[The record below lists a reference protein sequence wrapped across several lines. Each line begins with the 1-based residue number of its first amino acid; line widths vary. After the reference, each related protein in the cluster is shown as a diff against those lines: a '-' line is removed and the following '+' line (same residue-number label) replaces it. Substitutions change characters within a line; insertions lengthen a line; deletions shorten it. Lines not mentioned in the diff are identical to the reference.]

1 MKLLTVAI
9 PCYNSSEYMEK
20 SIRSALTGGE
30 RVEIIVVDDGSSDNT
45 LEIANKYQEKFPSII
60 KVIHQENGGHGEAVN
75 TGIKNATGL
84 YFKVLD
90 SDDCLGKK
98 ALEKVLNLLEEMV
111 SKDAGLDM
119 LISNFMYD
127 KQGVKHKK
135 IMKYKGAMPVN
146 KMFGWDELKFGVT
159 QYLLM
164 HSVIYRTKV
173 LRECGIVLPKH
184 TFYVDNIYVFQPLPY
199 VKNMYYLDVC
209 LYKYFIG
216 RDDQSV
222 QESIMIK
229 RLDQQ
234 YRVTRIM
241 LDIYNRSEMKDKNK
255 NIDNAMVHYFDMMMC
270 ISSVLSIREGSKQRL
285 EDKEKLWK
293 EVKESNPELYGRV
306 RKSILGRTM
315 NLPGNVGRQCSVTGY
330 KIVNKFFGFN

>member
-9 PCYNSSEYMEK
+9 PCYNSQDYMEK
-20 SIRSALTGGE
+20 SIRSALTGGD
-30 RVEIIVVDDGSSDNT
+30 RVEVIVVDDGSKDNT
-45 LEIANKYQEKFPSII
+45 LKIAKKYQEKFPDIV
-60 KVIHQENGGHGEAVN
+60 KVVHQENGGHGEAVN

-98 ALEKVLNLLEEMV
+98 ALAEVLDLLEDMV

-119 LISNFMYD
+119 LITNFMYD

-135 IMKYKGAMPVN
+135 IMKYKKAMPVGR
-146 KMFGWDELKFGVT
+146 MFGWDELKFGTT

-173 LRECGIVLPKH
+173 LRECNMELPRH
-184 TFYVDNIYVFQPLPY
+184 TFYVDNIYVFQPLPF
-199 VKNMYYLDVC
+199 VKNIYYLDVC

-216 RDDQSV
+216 REDQSV
-222 QESIMIK
+222 NENIMIK

-241 LDIYNRSEMKDKNK
+241 LDIYNNSEINHP
-255 NIDNAMVHYFDMMMC
+255 NIDAAMVHYFDMMMC
-270 ISSVLSIREGSKQRL
+270 VSSILSILEGSKERL
-285 EDKEKLWK
+285 DDKERLWK
-293 EVKESNPELYGRV
+293 DLKETNPLLYKRV
-306 RKSILGRTM
+306 RTSILGRTM
-315 NLPGNVGRQCSVTGY
+315 NLPGKLGRKLSVIGY
-330 KIVNKFFGFN
+330 GITQKFFGFN

>member
-9 PCYNSSEYMEK
+9 PCYNSQDYMEK
-20 SIRSALTGGE
+20 SIRSALTGGD
-30 RVEIIVVDDGSSDNT
+30 RVEVIVVDDGSKDNT
-45 LEIANKYQEKFPSII
+45 LKIAKKYQEKFPDIV
-60 KVIHQENGGHGEAVN
+60 KVVHQENGGHGEAVN

-98 ALEKVLNLLEEMV
+98 ALAEVLDLLEDMV

-119 LISNFMYD
+119 LITNFMYD

-135 IMKYKGAMPVN
+135 IMKYKKAMPVGR
-146 KMFGWDELKFGVT
+146 MFGWDELKFGTT

-173 LRECGIVLPKH
+173 LRECNMELPRH
-184 TFYVDNIYVFQPLPY
+184 TFYVDNIYVFQPLPF
-199 VKNMYYLDVC
+199 VKNIYYLDVC

-222 QESIMIK
+222 NENIMIK

-241 LDIYNRSEMKDKNK
+241 LDIYNNSEINLP
-255 NIDNAMVHYFDMMMC
+255 NIDAAMVHYFDMMMC
-270 ISSVLSIREGSKQRL
+270 VSSILSILEGSKERL
-285 EDKEKLWK
+285 DDKERLWK
-293 EVKESNPELYGRV
+293 DLKETNPLLYKRV
-306 RKSILGRTM
+306 RTSILGRTM
-315 NLPGNVGRQCSVTGY
+315 NLPGKLGRKLSVIGY
-330 KIVNKFFGFN
+330 GITQKFFGFN

>member
-9 PCYNSSEYMEK
+9 PCYNSQDYMEK
-20 SIRSALTGGE
+20 SIRSALTGGD
-30 RVEIIVVDDGSSDNT
+30 RVEVIVVDDGSKDNT
-45 LEIANKYQEKFPSII
+45 LKIAKKYQEKFPYIV
-60 KVIHQENGGHGEAVN
+60 KVVHQENGGHGEAVN

-98 ALEKVLNLLEEMV
+98 ALAEVLDLLEDMV

-119 LISNFMYD
+119 LITNFMYD

-135 IMKYKGAMPVN
+135 IMKYKKAMPVGR
-146 KMFGWDELKFGVT
+146 MFGWDELKFGTT

-173 LRECGIVLPKH
+173 LRECNMELPRH
-184 TFYVDNIYVFQPLPY
+184 TFYVDNIYVFQPLPF
-199 VKNMYYLDVC
+199 VKNIYYLDVC

-222 QESIMIK
+222 NENIMIK

-241 LDIYNRSEMKDKNK
+241 LDIYNNSEINHP
-255 NIDNAMVHYFDMMMC
+255 NIDAAMVHYFDMMMC
-270 ISSVLSIREGSKQRL
+270 VSSILSILEGSKERL
-285 EDKEKLWK
+285 DDKERLWK
-293 EVKESNPELYGRV
+293 DLKETNPLLYKRV
-306 RKSILGRTM
+306 RTSILGRTM
-315 NLPGNVGRQCSVTGY
+315 NLPGKLGRKLSVIGY
-330 KIVNKFFGFN
+330 GITQKFFGFN

>member
-9 PCYNSSEYMEK
+9 PCYNSQDYMEK
-20 SIRSALTGGE
+20 SIRSALTGGD
-30 RVEIIVVDDGSSDNT
+30 RVEVIVVDDGSKDNT
-45 LEIANKYQEKFPSII
+45 LKIAKKYQEKFPDIV
-60 KVIHQENGGHGEAVN
+60 KVVHQENGGHGEAVN

-98 ALEKVLNLLEEMV
+98 ALAEVLDLLEDMV

-119 LISNFMYD
+119 LITNFMYD

-135 IMKYKGAMPVN
+135 IMKYKKAMPVGR
-146 KMFGWDELKFGVT
+146 MFGWDELKFGTT

-173 LRECGIVLPKH
+173 LRECNMELPKH
-184 TFYVDNIYVFQPLPY
+184 TFYVDNIYVFQPLPFI
-199 VKNMYYLDVC
+199 KNIYYLDVC

-222 QESIMIK
+222 NENIMIK

-241 LDIYNRSEMKDKNK
+241 LDVYNNSEINHP
-255 NIDNAMVHYFDMMMC
+255 NIDAAMVHYFDMMMC
-270 ISSVLSIREGSKQRL
+270 VSSILSILEGSKERL
-285 EDKEKLWK
+285 DDKERLWK
-293 EVKESNPELYGRV
+293 DLKETNPLLYKKV
-306 RKSILGRTM
+306 RTSILGRTM
-315 NLPGNVGRQCSVTGY
+315 NLPGKLGRKLSVIGY
-330 KIVNKFFGFN
+330 SITQKFFGFN

>member
-1 MKLLTVAI
+1 MKILTVAI
-9 PCYNSSEYMEK
+9 PCYNSQEYMEK
-20 SIRSALTGGE
+20 SIRSALNGGD
-30 RVEIIVVDDGSSDNT
+30 RVEIIIVDDGSTDDT
-45 LEIANKYQEKFPSII
+45 LKIARKYQEKFPDIV

-98 ALEKVLNLLEEMV
+98 ALTKVLDLLEDMIA
-111 SKDAGLDM
+111 KDAGLDM
-119 LISNFMYD
+119 LISNYMYD

-135 IMKYKGAMPVN
+135 IMKYKRAMPVG
-146 KMFGWDELKFGVT
+146 KMFGWDELHFGKT

-173 LRECGIVLPKH
+173 LRECGMVLPKH

-199 VKNMYYLDVC
+199 VKNIYYLDVC

-222 QESIMIK
+222 HESVMIK

-234 YRVTRIM
+234 YRVTRLM
-241 LDIYNRSEMKDKNK
+241 LDIYNMQWY
-255 NIDNAMVHYFDMMMC
+255 I
-270 ISSVLSIREGSKQRL
+270 
-285 EDKEKLWK
+285 
-293 EVKESNPELYGRV
+293 
-306 RKSILGRTM
+306 IL
-315 NLPGNVGRQCSVTGY
+315 
-330 KIVNKFFGFN
+330 I

>member
-9 PCYNSSEYMEK
+9 PCYNSQDYMEK
-20 SIRSALTGGE
+20 SIRSALNGGE
-30 RVEIIVVDDGSSDNT
+30 RVEIIVVDDGSTDDT
-45 LEIANKYQEKFPSII
+45 LKIAKKYQEKFPDII

-98 ALEKVLNLLEEMV
+98 ALTQVLDLIEEMV

-135 IMKYKGAMPVN
+135 IMKYKKAMPVGR
-146 KMFGWDELKFGVT
+146 MFGWDELHFGMT

-173 LRECGIVLPKH
+173 LRECGMVLPKH
-184 TFYVDNIYVFQPLPY
+184 TFYVDNIYVFQPLPF
-199 VKNMYYLDVC
+199 VKNIYYLDVC

-222 QESIMIK
+222 HESVMIK

-234 YRVTRIM
+234 YRVTRLM
-241 LDIYNRSEMKDKNK
+241 LDIYNKSKIENK
-255 NIDNAMVHYFDMMMC
+255 NTDAAMVHYFDMMMC
-270 ISSVLSIREGSKQRL
+270 ISSILSILEGSKQRL
-285 EDKEKLWK
+285 DDKEKLWNDL
-293 EVKESNPELYGRV
+293 KESNVELYKKV

-315 NLPGNVGRQCSVTGY
+315 NLPGKVGRKCSVIGY
-330 KIVNKFFGFN
+330 NITQKFFGFN

>member
-9 PCYNSSEYMEK
+9 LCYNSQDYMEK
-20 SIRSALTGGE
+20 SIRSALTGGD
-30 RVEIIVVDDGSSDNT
+30 RVEVIVVDDGSKDNT
-45 LEIANKYQEKFPSII
+45 LKIAKKYQEKFPDIV
-60 KVIHQENGGHGEAVN
+60 KVVHQENGGPGEAVN

-98 ALEKVLNLLEEMV
+98 ALAEVLDLLEDMV

-119 LISNFMYD
+119 LITNFMYD

-135 IMKYKGAMPVN
+135 IMKYKKAMPVGR
-146 KMFGWDELKFGVT
+146 MFGWDELKFGTT

-173 LRECGIVLPKH
+173 LRECNMELPKH
-184 TFYVDNIYVFQPLPY
+184 TFYVDNIYVFQPLPFI
-199 VKNMYYLDVC
+199 KNIYYLDVC

-222 QESIMIK
+222 NENIMIK

-241 LDIYNRSEMKDKNK
+241 LDVYNNSEINHP
-255 NIDNAMVHYFDMMMC
+255 NIDAAMVHYFDMMMC
-270 ISSVLSIREGSKQRL
+270 VSSILSILEGSKERL
-285 EDKEKLWK
+285 DDKERLWK
-293 EVKESNPELYGRV
+293 DLKETNPLLYKKV
-306 RKSILGRTM
+306 RTSILGRTM
-315 NLPGNVGRQCSVTGY
+315 NLPGKLGRKLSVIGY
-330 KIVNKFFGFN
+330 SITQKFFGFN

>member
-9 PCYNSSEYMEK
+9 PCYNSQDYMEK
-20 SIRSALTGGE
+20 SIRSALTGGD
-30 RVEIIVVDDGSSDNT
+30 RVEVIVVDDGSKDNT
-45 LEIANKYQEKFPSII
+45 LKIAKKYQEKFPDIV
-60 KVIHQENGGHGEAVN
+60 KVVHQENGGHGEAVN
-75 TGIKNATGL
+75 TGIKNARGL

-98 ALEKVLNLLEEMV
+98 ALAEALDLLEDMV

-119 LISNFMYD
+119 LITNFMYD

-135 IMKYKGAMPVN
+135 IMKYKKAMPVGR
-146 KMFGWDELKFGVT
+146 MFGWDELKFGTT

-173 LRECGIVLPKH
+173 LRECNMELPRH
-184 TFYVDNIYVFQPLPY
+184 TFYVDNIYVFQPLPF
-199 VKNMYYLDVC
+199 VKNIYYLDVC

-222 QESIMIK
+222 NENIMIK

-241 LDIYNRSEMKDKNK
+241 LDIYNNSEINHP
-255 NIDNAMVHYFDMMMC
+255 NIDAAMVHYFDMMMC
-270 ISSVLSIREGSKQRL
+270 VPSILSILEGSKERL
-285 EDKEKLWK
+285 DDKERLWK
-293 EVKESNPELYGRV
+293 DLKETNPLLYKRV
-306 RKSILGRTM
+306 RTSILGRTM
-315 NLPGNVGRQCSVTGY
+315 NLPGKLGRKLSVIGY
-330 KIVNKFFGFN
+330 GITQKFFGFN

>member
-9 PCYNSSEYMEK
+9 PCYNSRDYMEK
-20 SIRSALTGGE
+20 SIRSALTGGD
-30 RVEIIVVDDGSSDNT
+30 RVEVIVVDDGSKDNT
-45 LEIANKYQEKFPSII
+45 LKIAKKYQEKFPDIV
-60 KVIHQENGGHGEAVN
+60 KVVHQENGGHGEAVN

-98 ALEKVLNLLEEMV
+98 ALAEVLDLLEDMV

-119 LISNFMYD
+119 LITNFMYD

-135 IMKYKGAMPVN
+135 IMKYKKAMPVGR
-146 KMFGWDELKFGVT
+146 MFGWDELKFGTT

-173 LRECGIVLPKH
+173 LRECNMELPRH
-184 TFYVDNIYVFQPLPY
+184 TFYVDNIYVFQPLPF
-199 VKNMYYLDVC
+199 VKNIYYLDVC

-222 QESIMIK
+222 NENIMIK

-241 LDIYNRSEMKDKNK
+241 LDIYNNSEINHP
-255 NIDNAMVHYFDMMMC
+255 NIDAAMVHYFDMMMC
-270 ISSVLSIREGSKQRL
+270 VSSILSILEGSKERL
-285 EDKEKLWK
+285 DDKERLWK
-293 EVKESNPELYGRV
+293 DLKETNPLLYKRV
-306 RKSILGRTM
+306 RTSILGRTM
-315 NLPGNVGRQCSVTGY
+315 NLPGKLGRKLSVIGY
-330 KIVNKFFGFN
+330 GITQKFFGFN

>member
-1 MKLLTVAI
+1 
-9 PCYNSSEYMEK
+9 MEK
-20 SIRSALTGGE
+20 SIRSALNGGD
-30 RVEIIVVDDGSSDNT
+30 RVEIIIVDDGSTDDT
-45 LEIANKYQEKFPSII
+45 LKIARKYQEKFPDIV

-98 ALEKVLNLLEEMV
+98 ALTKVLDLLEDMIA
-111 SKDAGLDM
+111 KDAGLDM
-119 LISNFMYD
+119 LISNYMYD

-135 IMKYKGAMPVN
+135 IMKYKRAMPVG
-146 KMFGWDELKFGVT
+146 KMFGWDELHFGKT

-173 LRECGIVLPKH
+173 LRECGMVLPKH

-199 VKNMYYLDVC
+199 VKNIYYLDVC

-222 QESIMIK
+222 HESVMIK

-234 YRVTRIM
+234 YRVTRLM
-241 LDIYNRSEMKDKNK
+241 LDIYNKSDISHQNT
-255 NIDNAMVHYFDMMMC
+255 DDAMVHYFDMMMC
-270 ISSVLSIREGSKQRL
+270 VSSILSILEGSKQRL
-285 EDKEKLWK
+285 EDKEKLWDELK
-293 EVKESNPELYGRV
+293 ISNPELYRKV
-306 RKSILGRTM
+306 RKSVLGITM
-315 NLPGNVGRQCSVTGY
+315 NLPGKVGRKCSVIGY
-330 KIVNKFFGFN
+330 SITQKFFGFN

>member
-9 PCYNSSEYMEK
+9 PCYNSQDYMEK
-20 SIRSALTGGE
+20 SIRSALTGGD
-30 RVEIIVVDDGSSDNT
+30 RVEVIVVDDGSKDNT
-45 LEIANKYQEKFPSII
+45 LKIAKKYQEKFPDIV
-60 KVIHQENGGHGEAVN
+60 KVVHQENGGHGEAVN

-98 ALEKVLNLLEEMV
+98 ALAEVLDLLEDMV

-119 LISNFMYD
+119 LITNFMYD

-135 IMKYKGAMPVN
+135 IMKYKKAMPVGR
-146 KMFGWDELKFGVT
+146 MFGWDELKFGTT

-173 LRECGIVLPKH
+173 LRECNMELPKH
-184 TFYVDNIYVFQPLPY
+184 TFYVDNIYVFQPLPFI
-199 VKNMYYLDVC
+199 KNIYYLDVC

-222 QESIMIK
+222 NENIMIK

-241 LDIYNRSEMKDKNK
+241 LDVYNNSEINHP
-255 NIDNAMVHYFDMMMC
+255 NIDVAMVHYFDMMMC
-270 ISSVLSIREGSKQRL
+270 VSSILSILEGSKERL
-285 EDKEKLWK
+285 DDKERLWK
-293 EVKESNPELYGRV
+293 DLKETNPLLYKKV
-306 RKSILGRTM
+306 RTSILGRTM
-315 NLPGNVGRQCSVTGY
+315 NLPGKLGRKLSVIGY
-330 KIVNKFFGFN
+330 SITQKFFGFN

>member
-1 MKLLTVAI
+1 MKILTVAI
-9 PCYNSSEYMEK
+9 PCYNSQEYMEK
-20 SIRSALTGGE
+20 SIRSALNGGD
-30 RVEIIVVDDGSSDNT
+30 RVEIIIVDDGSTDDT
-45 LEIANKYQEKFPSII
+45 LKIARKYQEKFPDIV

-98 ALEKVLNLLEEMV
+98 ALTKVLDLLEDMIA
-111 SKDAGLDM
+111 KDAGLDM
-119 LISNFMYD
+119 LISNYMYD

-135 IMKYKGAMPVN
+135 IMKYKRAMPVG
-146 KMFGWDELKFGVT
+146 KMFGWDELHFGKT

-173 LRECGIVLPKH
+173 LRECGMVLPKH

-199 VKNMYYLDVC
+199 VKNIYYL
-209 LYKYFIG
+209 G

-222 QESIMIK
+222 HESVMIK

-234 YRVTRIM
+234 YRVTRLM
-241 LDIYNRSEMKDKNK
+241 LDIYNKSDISHQNT
-255 NIDNAMVHYFDMMMC
+255 DDAMVHYFDMMMC
-270 ISSVLSIREGSKQRL
+270 VSSILSILEGSKQRL
-285 EDKEKLWK
+285 EDKEKLWDELK
-293 EVKESNPELYGRV
+293 ISNPELYRKV
-306 RKSILGRTM
+306 RKSVLGITM
-315 NLPGNVGRQCSVTGY
+315 NLPGKVGRKCSVIGY
-330 KIVNKFFGFN
+330 SITQKFFGFN

>member
-9 PCYNSSEYMEK
+9 PCYNSQDYMEK
-20 SIRSALTGGE
+20 SIRSALTGGD
-30 RVEIIVVDDGSSDNT
+30 RVEVIVVDDGSKDNT
-45 LEIANKYQEKFPSII
+45 LKIAKKYQEIFPDIV
-60 KVIHQENGGHGEAVN
+60 KVVHQENGGHGEAVN

-98 ALEKVLNLLEEMV
+98 ALAEVLDLLEDMV

-119 LISNFMYD
+119 LITNFMYD

-135 IMKYKGAMPVN
+135 IMKYKKAMPVGR
-146 KMFGWDELKFGVT
+146 MFGWDELKFGTT

-173 LRECGIVLPKH
+173 LRECNMELPRH
-184 TFYVDNIYVFQPLPY
+184 TFYVDNIYVFQPLPF
-199 VKNMYYLDVC
+199 VKNIYYLDVC

-222 QESIMIK
+222 NENIMIK

-241 LDIYNRSEMKDKNK
+241 LDIYNNSEINHP
-255 NIDNAMVHYFDMMMC
+255 NIDAAMVHYFDMMMC
-270 ISSVLSIREGSKQRL
+270 VSSILSILEGSKERL
-285 EDKEKLWK
+285 DDKERLWK
-293 EVKESNPELYGRV
+293 DLKETNPLLYKKV
-306 RKSILGRTM
+306 RTSILGRTM
-315 NLPGNVGRQCSVTGY
+315 NLPGKLGRKLSVIGY
-330 KIVNKFFGFN
+330 GITQKFFGFN